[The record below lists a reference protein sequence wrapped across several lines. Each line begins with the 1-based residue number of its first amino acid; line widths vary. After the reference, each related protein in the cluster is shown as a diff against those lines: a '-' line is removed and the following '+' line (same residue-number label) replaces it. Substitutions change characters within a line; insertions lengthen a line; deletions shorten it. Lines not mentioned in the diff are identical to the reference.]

1 MAWFQN
7 TSEDQ
12 AKLIAIDKAQAIIE
26 FTLEGTILTA
36 NANFLAAMGY
46 RLEEIK
52 GQHHSMFVE
61 PHEKASQDYQDFW
74 RDLRS
79 GTTQTAEYKRL
90 GKGGKPV
97 WIRATYCP
105 IIDKSGRP
113 IKVVKFASDVTEEKM
128 RSANFEGQ
136 IKAIHRSQ
144 AVIEF
149 TLDGIILT
157 ANDNFL
163 KALGYDLK
171 DIVGKHH
178 AIFMPKEDAASA
190 AYRDFWAALGRGEF
204 RADQFRRVNKQGEDV
219 WIQASYNAVR
229 DIKGVPYKVVKFATD
244 ITEQITQQKRRAQAQ
259 VQIDQDL
266 EKISAT
272 VVSAAQVAQEA
283 ARASDQTSVNV
294 QAMAD
299 GAIQLTQSVH
309 EISTQVHVAR
319 DVSSRAVEQAER
331 TSGVVAGLSAAAQR
345 IGDVVQ
351 LINQIASQTNL
362 LALNATI
369 EAARAGEAGRGFAVV
384 ASEVK
389 TLAEQTSKAT
399 EEIATQVGSVQGST
413 REAVS
418 AIAGI
423 SQVIGSISEV
433 STAIAAAI
441 EEQSALTESMSA
453 NMGVA
458 SGSVQAISARM
469 SEIADS
475 AEHIR
480 TATEQVRHTSRQ
492 IA

>member
-7 TSEDQ
+7 SLEDQ
-12 AKLIAIDKAQAIIE
+12 AKLVAIDKAQAVIE
-26 FTLEGTILTA
+26 FTLDGTILTA
-36 NANFLAAMGY
+36 NSNFLDTMGY
-46 RLEEIK
+46 GLEEIK
-52 GQHHSMFVE
+52 GQHHSLFVE
-61 PHEKASQDYQDFW
+61 PQERDSQSYPTFW

-79 GTTQTAEYKRL
+79 GETQTAEYKRL

-105 IIDKSGRP
+105 IMDKRGKP
-113 IKVVKFASDVTEEKM
+113 QKVVKFATDVTDEKV
-128 RSANFEGQ
+128 RSANFESQ
-136 IKAIHRSQ
+136 IAAIHRSQ

-149 TLDGIILT
+149 NLDGTILT
-157 ANDNFL
+157 ANPNFL
-163 KALGYDLK
+163 QALGYELHE
-171 DIVGKHH
+171 IVGKHH
-178 AIFMPKEDAASA
+178 AIFMPKEDAASS
-190 AYRDFWAALGRGEF
+190 AYKAFWAALARGEF
-204 RADQFRRVNKQGEDV
+204 RADQFRRINKQGQDV
-219 WIQASYNAVR
+219 WIQASYNAVC
-229 DIKGVPYKVVKFATD
+229 DISGVPYKVVKFATD
-244 ITEQITQQKRRAQAQ
+244 ITAQITQQKLRAEAQ

-266 EKISAT
+266 ERISAT

-283 ARASDQTSVNV
+283 SVASDQTSMNV
-294 QAMAD
+294 QAVAD
-299 GAIQLTQSVH
+299 GATQLTQSVH
-309 EISTQVHVAR
+309 EISAQVHVAR

-331 TSGVVAGLSAAAQR
+331 TSDVVASLSTAAQR

-369 EAARAGEAGRGFAVV
+369 EAARAGDAGRGFAVV

-399 EEIATQVGSVQGST
+399 EEIASQVASVQGST
-413 REAVS
+413 GEAVS
-418 AIAGI
+418 AIAEI

-441 EEQSALTESMSA
+441 EEQSALTQSMSS

-458 SGSVQAISARM
+458 SESVQAISARM
-469 SEIADS
+469 SDIADS

-480 TATEQVRHTSRQ
+480 TATEQVRQTSRL